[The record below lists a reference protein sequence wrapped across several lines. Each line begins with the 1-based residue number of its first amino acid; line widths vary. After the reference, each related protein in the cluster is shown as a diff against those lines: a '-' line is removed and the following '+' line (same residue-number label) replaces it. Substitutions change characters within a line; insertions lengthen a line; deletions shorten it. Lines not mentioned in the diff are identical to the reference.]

1 MKVHYF
7 RPDTVDC
14 TSDPHIVN
22 YTDIDAMLNDVLK
35 VLESDL
41 VQSIPS
47 LRVYD
52 EKQETIFEGDSYTTF
67 NFGDEEKKKAEGDY
81 AKRHKVEGL
90 YFRSDADDKLKIPMG
105 LTGYKH
111 ILAMIPDKLPVEKI
125 RSIVIGVVWA
135 FANDHSCSDY
145 ITIEV
150 PVMMV
155 NYENQ
160 DWWRGIEGYE
170 QHCAD
175 LSKLIGQT
183 IEPYEVI

>member
-1 MKVHYF
+1 MKVLYF

-14 TSDPHIVN
+14 TSDPHYVN
-22 YTDIDAMLNDVLK
+22 YTDVDEMLKDVLM

-41 VQSIPS
+41 VKAITS
-47 LRVYD
+47 LHVYD
-52 EKQETIFEGDSYTTF
+52 ENQNAILEGDTYTAYDF
-67 NFGDEEKKKAEGDY
+67 REGVEKAEGEY
-81 AKRHKVEGL
+81 AKRHKIEGL
-90 YFRSDADDKLKIPMG
+90 YFSSDADDKIKIPMG

-145 ITIEV
+145 IHIEV
-150 PVMMV
+150 PGMLV

-160 DWWRGIEGYE
+160 DWWRGIEGYAK
-170 QHCAD
+170 HCAD
-175 LSKLIGQT
+175 LSELIGHT
-183 IEPYEVI
+183 IDPYEE

>member
-1 MKVHYF
+1 MKVLYF

-14 TSDPHIVN
+14 TSDPHYVN
-22 YTDIDAMLNDVLK
+22 YTDVDEMLNDVLK

-52 EKQETIFEGDSYTTF
+52 ENQNAILEGDSYTIS
-67 NFGDEEKKKAEGDY
+67 NFGDDSKKTAEGDY

-90 YFRSDADDKLKIPMG
+90 YFRSDAKDEIKIPMG

-111 ILAMIPDKLPVEKI
+111 ILAMIPSKLPVERI

-150 PVMMV
+150 PGMIV

-160 DWWRGIEGYE
+160 DWWMGMETYAK
-170 QHCAD
+170 HCAD
-175 LSKLIGQT
+175 LSELIGHT
-183 IEPYEVI
+183 IEDNN